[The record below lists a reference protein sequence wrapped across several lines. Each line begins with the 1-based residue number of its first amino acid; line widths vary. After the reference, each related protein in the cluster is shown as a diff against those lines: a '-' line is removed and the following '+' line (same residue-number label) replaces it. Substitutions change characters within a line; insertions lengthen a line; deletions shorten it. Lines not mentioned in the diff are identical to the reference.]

1 MAYKQITFETGTVAR
16 IIMNRP
22 RYLNALSRIL
32 LDEID
37 DALGKAE
44 ADDGVKVIVLS
55 GAGKHFSA
63 GHDLGTP
70 EEREDRENSTWA
82 ADGMGRYLEM
92 KRRFVEMGLRWHH
105 LQKPT
110 IAMVQGYCIFG
121 GWMVATGMDIIFA
134 AEDALF
140 LPSHFQYFSVPWDI
154 TPRKAK
160 EILFEHRFITAQEA
174 RTYGFVNRVYA
185 NDKLEEETLAYANR
199 VAEHDPFR
207 IRMAKQ
213 SINHMMDAMGY
224 SAEIK
229 GDFQSYFLRQTL
241 SPSISGGVAGQR
253 DSSQSP
259 GIARTDVAK
268 RNLELS
274 KTQSREKN

>member
-1 MAYKQITFETGTVAR
+1 MTYTQITYETGTVAKV
-16 IIMNRP
+16 MMSRP

-37 DALGKAE
+37 DALTRAE
-44 ADDGVKVIVLS
+44 EDAEVKVIVLS
-55 GAGKHFSA
+55 GAGNHFSA

-70 EEREDRENSTWA
+70 EEKEDRKNSSWAEN
-82 ADGMGRYLEM
+82 GIGRYSEM

-105 LQKPT
+105 LKKPT

-121 GWMVATGMDIIFA
+121 GWMVATAMDIIFA
-134 AEDALF
+134 AENALF
-140 LPSHFQYFSVPWDI
+140 LPSHFQYFSVPWDLG
-154 TPRKAK
+154 PRKAK
-160 EILFEHRFITAQEA
+160 EILFEHRFMTAHEA
-174 RTYGFVNRVYA
+174 RVHGFVNRVYS
-185 NDKLEEETLAYANR
+185 NEKLEEETLAYANR
-199 VAEHDPFR
+199 VAANDPFR

-213 SINHMMDAMGY
+213 SINHMMDTMGY

-241 SPSISGGVAGQR
+241 SPPRSGGVAGQQEG
-253 DSSQSP
+253 SQSP
-259 GIARTDVAK
+259 GIAQTDVAK

-274 KTQSREKN
+274 RAQLGIFE